1 MHGSRRKEIQ
11 REAVLEAMQVNLFI
25 GIKCRNP
32 KESLHG
38 GILDKKMIHC
48 SDAAWCKRDQ
58 CLKWL
63 FCLDDVV
70 KQHSTPLLIPQAI
83 ITKTIAFMFL
93 GDLESPMREKV
104 SISWCRTFAAWKMR
118 VKWPASSSCLQVSK
132 AEAGVQVVL
141 SWQNTSLNCY
151 QQETYS
157 CTSCKLKATVS
168 DSMTRSCHIVFLGE
182 WG

>member
-1 MHGSRRKEIQ
+1 MCTGHGEKRYRERRYWKPYKSIY
-11 REAVLEAMQVNLFI
+11 L

-32 KESLHG
+32 KESLHN

-48 SDAAWCKRDQ
+48 SDAAWCKHDQ

-63 FCLDDVV
+63 FCLDVV

-104 SISWCRTFAAWKMR
+104 SISRCRTFAAWKMR

-132 AEAGVQVVL
+132 AEAGAQVVL

-168 DSMTRSCHIVFLGE
+168 DSMIRSCHTVFLGE